1 MGKPVIKIITGM
13 RRVGKSY
20 FLKQIMALL
29 KQQGVEEKNILYID
43 KELVDFDFIRNYLDL
58 NRYIDEEFSGIS
70 GYKYLLVDEIQEVEQ
85 WEKTINSL
93 LNKGDMDIYI
103 SGSNAHLFASELAT
117 LLSGRYVEFQLYSL
131 SFREFLLFRGKGRQ
145 DQDSEFKNYIRFG
158 GLPGLHHFDLVEDVI
173 YQYLN
178 SVYNTILLKDI
189 IRRHNIRNVHLLE
202 NIKKYLFD
210 NIGNIFSAK
219 SISDYLKSQKLN
231 IGVDTVYK
239 YIGYFL
245 ETFSAYKTQRYDIK
259 GKKIL
264 QIHEKYFVGD
274 IGIRHAVLSY
284 RDADIS
290 GLLENLVFLEL
301 KRKNYAVYIGK
312 FDERGI
318 DFIAEKEGRRIYLQ
332 VAYLLAT
339 KETIEREFTPLM
351 QVKDNYPKYVLS
363 MDTILGGDYQG
374 IKRMNIMDFLLS
386 DEV

>member
-1 MGKPVIKIITGM
+1 
-13 RRVGKSY
+13 
-20 FLKQIMALL
+20 
-29 KQQGVEEKNILYID
+29 
-43 KELVDFDFIRNYLDL
+43 
-58 NRYIDEEFSGIS
+58 
-70 GYKYLLVDEIQEVEQ
+70 
-85 WEKTINSL
+85 
-93 LNKGDMDIYI
+93 
-103 SGSNAHLFASELAT
+103 
-117 LLSGRYVEFQLYSL
+117 
-131 SFREFLLFRGKGRQ
+131 
-145 DQDSEFKNYIRFG
+145 
-158 GLPGLHHFDLVEDVI
+158 
-173 YQYLN
+173 
-178 SVYNTILLKDI
+178 
-189 IRRHNIRNVHLLE
+189 LE

-219 SISDYLKSQKLN
+219 SISDYLKSQRLN

-312 FDERGI
+312 FDEREI

-339 KETIEREFTPLM
+339 KETIEREFTPLT
-351 QVKDNYPKYVLS
+351 QVKDNYPRYVLS
-363 MDTILGGDYQG
+363 MDTILGGDYEG